1 MAHDISQKLLK
12 ETVEKVKSSELALVH
27 FQREYVWDAD
37 RVKKLLHSI
46 CMAYPIGTLLFLKQG
61 SAGLAKR
68 GFEGQEYV
76 EKDVQFLVLDGQQRL
91 TSLFHSLISPQGQLY
106 FFDLSKV
113 TEVKDPNELYRMLES
128 AIVHFDVPRLRKGKG
143 AKEKLEEELSAFN
156 STYRSNKW
164 LVANLYF
171 PMTGLLDA
179 YRVRDAMKESAA
191 LGSDNDM
198 PISAEKI
205 GEFDARW
212 KLLYSAIDTNVNSY
226 HVPRVIL
233 DDGTSSN
240 AIARIFETINNTG
253 VKLSTFDLLVA
264 RHFGPVCD
272 LRSKWIEM
280 TEENSDFELFGVD
293 ELEFVEA
300 IYLLKTTR
308 EGQDGFSANEILST
322 EASHYVEKWEIMRD
336 GYVKAF
342 AFLRSAGMY
351 SKRDIPYGPMLMPL
365 ACLNAISANM
375 RSLDQN
381 KFLEGI
387 RWWFWNCIFRQVYRD
402 GASRRRFTHFHGLKE
417 LCLDKKDFGSIPVF
431 KSDLDPVA
439 QELPGAEQLLRVL
452 PGSAVYKG
460 VMALLL
466 SGKYREGGPVTPK
479 DLHSRRELAGISLD
493 DHHIFPKQH
502 LDDIIPNTD
511 GKSERKD
518 NADKWASIDNI
529 CNRTKIEQTS
539 NRAIGK
545 KDPRL
550 YVNELVSEAAM
561 EVKDAKDVLNS
572 HMINPELPVFRF
584 SFTKDRVKDLPMF
597 SEKEFR
603 DFLTDRSLRLSSL
616 IVTAC
621 R

>member
-68 GFEGQEYV
+68 GFEGQQYV
-76 EKDVQFLVLDGQQRL
+76 EKEVQFLVLDGQQRL
-91 TSLFHSLISPQGQLY
+91 TSLFHALISPQGQLY

-113 TEVKDPNELYRMLES
+113 TEVSNQNELYRMLQS
-128 AIVHFDVPRLRKGKG
+128 AIIHVDVPRLRKGKG
-143 AKEKLEEELSAFN
+143 TKKLEEEVSAFN
-156 STYRSNKW
+156 STYLSNKW
-164 LVANLYF
+164 LVANLHF

-179 YRVRDAMKESAA
+179 YRVRDEMKDSAA
-191 LGSDNDM
+191 ASYGDEKPLPS
-198 PISAEKI
+198 EKI
-205 GEFDARW
+205 GEFETRW
-212 KLLYSAIDTNVNSY
+212 KLLYSAISNNVNSY
-226 HVPRVIL
+226 NVPRVIL
-233 DDGTSSN
+233 DEGTSSN

-264 RHFGPVCD
+264 RHFGPGCD
-272 LRSKWIEM
+272 LRGMWDDMI
-280 TEENSDFELFGVD
+280 EENSDFELFGVD
-293 ELEFVEA
+293 EQEFIEA
-300 IYLLKTTR
+300 TYLLKTTR

-322 EASHYVEKWEIMRD
+322 EASHYLVNWDLMRD
-336 GYVKAF
+336 SYVKVF
-342 AFLRSAGMY
+342 GFLRSVGMY

-365 ACLNAISANM
+365 ACLYAVSENL

-381 KFLEGI
+381 KFLEGVS
-387 RWWFWNCIFRQVYRD
+387 WWFWNCIFRQVYRD
-402 GASRRRFTHFHGLKE
+402 GASQRRITHFHGLKE
-417 LCLDKKDFGSIPVF
+417 LCLEKKSWESISVF
-431 KSDLDPVA
+431 KSDLDLAAQDLPV
-439 QELPGAEQLLRVL
+439 AEQLLRTL

-460 VMALLL
+460 AMALLL
-466 SGKYREGGPVTPK
+466 SGKYREVGQVTPR
-479 DLHSRRELAGISLD
+479 DLHNRNALSGAFLD

-502 LDDIIPNTD
+502 LDGVIPNVD
-511 GKSERKD
+511 GKKERKD
-518 NADKWASIDNI
+518 NAEKWAAIDNI

-550 YVNELVSEAAM
+550 YVNELISEARM
-561 EVKDAKDVLNS
+561 EIKDAKDVLFS
-572 HMINPELPVFRF
+572 HLINPELPVFSL
-584 SFTKDRVKDLPMF
+584 SFTSEKVKALPMF

-603 DFLTDRSLRLSSL
+603 DFLTDRSLRLASL
-616 IVTAC
+616 IVAAC

>member
-1 MAHDISQKLLK
+1 MAHDINQKLLK

-68 GFEGQEYV
+68 GFEGQQYV

-91 TSLFHSLISPQGQLY
+91 TSLFHALIAPQEQLY

-113 TEVKDPNELYRMLES
+113 VAVTNPNELYLMLERS
-128 AIVHFDVPRLRKGKG
+128 IMHVDVPRMRKGKG
-143 AKEKLEEELSAFN
+143 AKEKFEEELSNFN
-156 STYRSNKW
+156 RTYRKNKW
-164 LVANLYF
+164 LVDSLLF
-171 PMTGLLDA
+171 PMTGLLEA
-179 YRVRDAMKESAA
+179 YRVRDEMKDSAA
-191 LGSDNDM
+191 AG
-198 PISAEKI
+198 I
-205 GEFDARW
+205 GEDVPLAAAKIAEFESRW
-212 KLLYSAIDTNVNSY
+212 KLLHSAISTNVDSY
-226 HVPRVIL
+226 HIPRVTL

-264 RHFGPVCD
+264 RHFGPGCD
-272 LRSKWIEM
+272 LRRMWDEM
-280 TEENSDFELFGVD
+280 TEENPDFELFGVD

-300 IYLLKTTR
+300 IYLLKTANN
-308 EGQDGFSANEILST
+308 GQEGFSADEILST
-322 EASHYVEKWEIMRD
+322 EARHYVASWDLMRD

-342 AFLRSAGMY
+342 SFLRSVGMY

-365 ACLNAISANM
+365 ACLNAVSSDL

-381 KFLEGI
+381 VFQDGI
-387 RWWFWNCIFRQVYRD
+387 RWWFWNSIFRQVYRD
-402 GASRRRFTHFHGLKE
+402 GASRRRFTHFHALKE
-417 LCLDKKDFGSIPVF
+417 LCIGKKNWDSIPVF
-431 KSDLDPVA
+431 KSDLDPA
-439 QELPGAEQLLRVL
+439 GQNLPVAEQLLRSI

-460 VMALLL
+460 AMALLL
-466 SGKYREGGPVTPK
+466 SGKHRGDGSTAPK
-479 DLHSRRELAGISLD
+479 DLHSRRELAGTSLD

-502 LDDIIPNTD
+502 LDGVIPNAE

-518 NADKWASIDNI
+518 NADKWLSIDNI

-539 NRAIGK
+539 NRSIGK

-550 YVNELVSEAAM
+550 YVNELVAEAKM
-561 EVKDAKDVLNS
+561 KIEDAKEVLSS
-572 HMINPELPVFRF
+572 HMINPELPVFTF
-584 SFTKDRVKDLPMF
+584 SFTSEKVKDLPMF
-597 SEKEFR
+597 SEKDFR
-603 DFLTDRSLRLSSL
+603 DFLADRSLRLSAL
-616 IVTAC
+616 IAAAC